1 MEELIEK
8 NMGLVMSIVNSFHPK
23 DQTEREDYLQA
34 GRIGLWKAL
43 RKFNPAKGN
52 VLSTYAWNPIRW
64 EIIKEIRS
72 KGGKITPFSL
82 SGNDCINSHEPHTLP
97 KTEMLFW
104 EYLPSNLNTIESHII
119 YLRLQ
124 GYNFKEISSKL
135 DHNRSNIKKM
145 YQSAINKIRE
155 TNTINE

>member
-1 MEELIEK
+1 MEKLIEN

-23 DQTEREDYLQA
+23 AQTERDDYLQA

-43 RKFNPAKGN
+43 KKFNPAQGN

-72 KGGKITPFSL
+72 KTGKAATFNFSTH
-82 SGNDCINSHEPHTLP
+82 DCIDSHEPPVLP
-97 KTEMLFW
+97 KTEVVFW
-104 EYLPSNLNTIESHII
+104 EYLPSNLNRLESNII
-119 YLRLQ
+119 QLRLQ

-135 DHNRSNIKKM
+135 DCNRSSIKKM
-145 YQSAINKIRE
+145 YQSALDKIRE
-155 TNTINE
+155 TNNL

>member
-1 MEELIEK
+1 MEKLIEK

-43 RKFNPAKGN
+43 KKFNPAKGN

-72 KGGKITPFSL
+72 KGGKVTLFSL
-82 SGNDCINSHEPHTLP
+82 SGSDCISSHELQTLP
-97 KTEMLFW
+97 KTEMPFW
-104 EYLPSNLNTIESHII
+104 EYLPSNLNKIESHII
-119 YLRLQ
+119 QLRLQ
-124 GYNFKEISSKL
+124 GFNFKEISSKL
-135 DHNRSNIKKM
+135 DCNRSNIKKM
-145 YQSAINKIRE
+145 FQSAINKIRE
-155 TNTINE
+155 TNSNE

>member
-1 MEELIEK
+1 MEKLIEK

-43 RKFNPAKGN
+43 KKFNPEKGN

-72 KGGKITPFSL
+72 KGGKTTLFSL
-82 SGNDCINSHEPHTLP
+82 SGIDCEPPTLP
-97 KTEMLFW
+97 NVEMLFW
-104 EYLPSNLNTIESHII
+104 EYLPSSLNKIESHII
-119 YLRLQ
+119 HLRLQ

-135 DHNRSNIKKM
+135 DYNRSNIKKM
-145 YQSAINKIRE
+145 YQSAVSKIRE
-155 TNTINE
+155 TNSQ

>member
-8 NMGLVMSIVNSFHPK
+8 NMGLVLSIVNKFNPRN
-23 DQTEREDYLQA
+23 QTEKEDYIQA

-43 RKFNPAKGN
+43 TKFSKTGGSKFSP
-52 VLSTYAWNPIRW
+52 YAWNPIRW